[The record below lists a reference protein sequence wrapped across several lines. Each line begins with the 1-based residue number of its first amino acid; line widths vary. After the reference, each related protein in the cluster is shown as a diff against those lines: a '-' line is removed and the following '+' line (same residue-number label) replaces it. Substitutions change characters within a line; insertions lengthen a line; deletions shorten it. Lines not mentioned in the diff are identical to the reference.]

1 MKGCGKR
8 IDIISDIDIE
18 WFYKINA
25 EGLAMDKKDLH
36 KILEDKKMPD
46 DVKAA
51 VKRVFPD
58 LEKRKKFCSFS
69 FFLNQNVCM

>member
-8 IDIISDIDIE
+8 IDIISDTDIE

-36 KILEDKKMPD
+36 KILEDRNMPD

-51 VKRVFPD
+51 VKQVFPD
-58 LEKRKKFCSFS
+58 LEKRKRLFS
-69 FFLNQNVCM
+69 FF